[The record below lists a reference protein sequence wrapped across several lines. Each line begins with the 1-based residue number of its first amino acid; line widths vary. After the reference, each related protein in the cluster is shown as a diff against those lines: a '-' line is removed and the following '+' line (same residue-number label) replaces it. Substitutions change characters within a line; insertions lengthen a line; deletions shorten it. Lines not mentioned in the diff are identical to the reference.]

1 MSKKYNKKK
10 IDIKGKRMAYID
22 EGQGND
28 TFLMLHGNPS
38 SSYIWRN
45 IAPNLENLGRVVMPD
60 LIGMGDSDKL
70 EGVDNPDYSF
80 NGHYSYLEELF
91 NKLELDNVHLVIQD
105 WGSALGFKLARL
117 NSSKI
122 KSITFMEAIVRPMTW
137 DEWPDAG
144 TKIFKLFRSDAGE
157 EIVLEKN
164 FFVERLLLGEGQLS
178 VQDQEEYRRP
188 FLNAGE
194 DRRPTLAWPRNIPL
208 DGEPVETTHEVQ
220 LNADFH
226 KNSDIPKLFINAEPG
241 FLLVGAQ
248 REFAR
253 SWNNL
258 SEVTVKGNH
267 FVQESSPVEIS
278 KAISSFVKEL
288 D

>member
-1 MSKKYNKKK
+1 
-10 IDIKGKRMAYID
+10 
-22 EGQGND
+22 
-28 TFLMLHGNPS
+28 
-38 SSYIWRN
+38 
-45 IAPNLENLGRVVMPD
+45 
-60 LIGMGDSDKL
+60 
-70 EGVDNPDYSF
+70 
-80 NGHYSYLEELF
+80 
-91 NKLELDNVHLVIQD
+91 VHLVIQD

-178 VQDQEEYRRP
+178 EQDQEEYRRP

-194 DRRPTLAWPRNIPL
+194 DRRPTLTWPRNIPL
-208 DGEPVETTHEVQ
+208 DGEPAETTHEVQ

-267 FVQESSPVEIS
+267 FVQESSPHEIS
-278 KAISSFVKEL
+278 KSISSFVKEL